1 MAPDQNRL
9 YLGIKGHVVSIRKE
23 DGKELWRTPLKGS
36 GFTNVVV
43 EPGAFSRST
52 ACTPSRSAPRA
63 RTPANALTRCFVWDR
78 ALDPDSGTI
87 RWSNDLPRLGFDACT
102 IGSANQTPVA
112 LAAIKVAQ
120 AKAAAS
126 SASHG

>member
-1 MAPDQNRL
+1 MVPDQKRL
-9 YLGIKGHVVSIRKE
+9 YLGIKGHVVCIRKK

-36 GFTNVVV
+36 GFTNVAV
-43 EPGAFSRST
+43 EPDGVFAY
-52 ACTPSRSAPRA
+52 
-63 RTPANALTRCFVWDR
+63 TRGR
-78 ALDPDSGTI
+78 LYALDPDSGTI

-112 LAAIKVAQ
+112 LAAIKAAQ
-120 AKAAAS
+120 AQAAAA

>member
-1 MAPDQNRL
+1 MPDQNRL
-9 YLGIKGHVVSIRKE
+9 YLGIKGHVVCIRKE
-23 DGKELWRTPLKGS
+23 DGKEQWRTPLKGR

-43 EPGAFSRST
+43 EPDGVFAY
-52 ACTPSRSAPRA
+52 
-63 RTPANALTRCFVWDR
+63 TRGR
-78 ALDPDSGTI
+78 LYALDAGSGTI

-112 LAAIKVAQ
+112 LAAIKAAQ
-120 AKAAAS
+120 AQAAAAS